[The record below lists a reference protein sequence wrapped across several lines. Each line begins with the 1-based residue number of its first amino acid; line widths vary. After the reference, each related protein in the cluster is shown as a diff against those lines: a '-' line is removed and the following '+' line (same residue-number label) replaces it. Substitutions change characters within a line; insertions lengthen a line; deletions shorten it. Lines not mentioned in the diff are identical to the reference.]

1 MEMVRQDHHRI
12 QTKWTPFRDVPER
25 PAQGINLID
34 QQSVTPPLGEID
46 REKPR
51 CAWNMSTAI
60 FGHEMRFTF
69 ERFLTRTMRVV
80 AGLGEATPATTE
92 KIDFALVAQP
102 MSNVRAHDHTADGI
116 IGHRRTISGV
126 RGAVGVRS
134 RHGSWVWRKEC
145 AYTIREPLNKY
156 QKWLYSVYTN
166 RLQTETRPLSPFFIA
181 HGAMFAPFGVL

>member
-145 AYTIREPLNKY
+145 AYTISIY
-156 QKWLYSVYTN
+156 FSD
-166 RLQTETRPLSPFFIA
+166 
-181 HGAMFAPFGVL
+181 APPVLAVPAASMSKVNLG